1 MDGNKGIDKLRIRK
15 TPYFFEAKG
24 MKKSLFQLWWIIF
37 ILFLS
42 STSLRAQENL
52 SAIVNRVEPSIVT
65 VFAYDQAGNTINQGR
80 GFFISGKGDVI
91 ANRNVL
97 KGADHADV
105 RIIDGML
112 YPVRLV
118 LAEDREVNLI
128 RLWVEIPSA
137 AHPLSLSSSFPN
149 LGERVAVIGG
159 RVQSEKLVSY
169 GTVSAVQEIP
179 TLGKIIRLTPPVSK
193 SFNVSPVVN
202 MKGEVIGVV
211 TSWMVEG
218 QNFTFVVPSQRIISL
233 KVRKGISLAEWE
245 ERKEETAEGLYA
257 KGLPFL
263 WKEGY
268 EKALLYFEVAVKK
281 DPRYSNA
288 YFLIG
293 YTNAQLGRYPDAL
306 DAYKKA
312 IQIQPDFVFAHFY
325 LGLIYLEMRDRN
337 HALEEYKILKNLNRD
352 YARDLLNM
360 IR

>member
-1 MDGNKGIDKLRIRK
+1 MDELRIPK
-15 TPYFFEAKG
+15 APHFEAKG
-24 MKKSLFQLWWIIF
+24 MKKSFSQLWWTIF
-37 ILFLS
+37 LLFLS
-42 STSLRAQENL
+42 STSLSAQDHL
-52 SAIVNRVEPSIVT
+52 SAIIKRMEPSLVA
-65 VFAYDQAGNTINQGR
+65 VFAYDQEGNTINQGR

-105 RIIDGML
+105 RTIDGML

-128 RLWVEIPSA
+128 RFWVEIPSA
-137 AHPLSLSSSFPN
+137 AHPLSLSPPFPN

-159 RVQSEKLVSY
+159 PDQSEKSVAY

-179 TLGKIIRLTPPVSK
+179 SLGKIIRLSTPIST

-211 TSWMVEG
+211 TSWMIEG
-218 QNFTFVVPSQRIISL
+218 QKFAFVVPSERVIRL
-233 KVRKGISLAEWE
+233 KARKGISLAQWE
-245 ERKEETAEGLYA
+245 ERREETAEDLNA

-263 WKEGY
+263 WKEEY
-268 EKALLYFEVAVKK
+268 EKAVSYFKEAVKK
-281 DPRYSNA
+281 DPRYAGA

-337 HALEEYKILKNLNRD
+337 HAL
-352 YARDLLNM
+352 
-360 IR
+360 

>member
-1 MDGNKGIDKLRIRK
+1 MDELRNPK
-15 TPYFFEAKG
+15 APHFERKG
-24 MKKSLFQLWWIIF
+24 MKKSLSQLWWMTF
-37 ILFLS
+37 LLFLS
-42 STSLRAQENL
+42 STSLPAQDHL
-52 SAIVNRVEPSIVT
+52 SAIIKRMEPSLVA
-65 VFAYDQAGNTINQGR
+65 VSAYDQEGNTINQGR

-97 KGADHADV
+97 EGADHADV
-105 RIIDGML
+105 RTSDGML
-112 YPVRLV
+112 YPARLI
-118 LAEDREVNLI
+118 LAEDRAVNLI
-128 RLWVEIPSA
+128 RIWAEIPSA
-137 AHPLSLSSSFPN
+137 AHPLSLSPSLPN

-159 RVQSEKLVSY
+159 RIQSEKLVSY

-202 MKGEVIGVV
+202 MKGEVIGAV
-211 TSWMVEG
+211 TSWMIEG

-233 KVRKGISLAEWE
+233 KVGKGISLAEWE
-245 ERKEETAEGLYA
+245 ERKEETAESLYA

-263 WKEGY
+263 WKEEY
-268 EKALLYFEVAVKK
+268 EKALLYFKEAVKK
-281 DPRYSNA
+281 DPRYADA

-352 YARDLLNM
+352 YAKDLLNM